1 MSVNPVRN
9 SNNVLNP
16 AGIIIESNP
25 VAEQGGIISN
35 GVSVVSV
42 RNLSFQYN
50 SEEVLAD
57 VSFEIGKGDYV
68 GLVGPNGSGK
78 TTLIRNL
85 FGLLRPSAGTVSLFG
100 RSLVEFHEWHKVG
113 YLSQKF
119 MASYHHFP
127 ATVKEVVSMGLLSTK
142 RFPKRMGSPDDAAVE
157 KALARMDILDLK
169 SRLIYE
175 LSGGQQQRVFIA
187 RTIVNEPELLI
198 LDEPTAAIDPETRER
213 FFNILR
219 DLHHQNQTTI
229 ILVTHDIG
237 SVGTYAS
244 KMMYVDKRVIF
255 YGTFEAFCQSVE
267 MTSLFGSLSQHL
279 ICHRHG

>member
-9 SNNVLNP
+9 SNNALNP
-16 AGIIIESNP
+16 GGTIIESNP

-35 GVSVVSV
+35 GVNVVSV

-50 SEEVLAD
+50 SEAVLAD

-85 FGLLRPSAGTVSLFG
+85 LGLLRPSEGTVSLFG
-100 RSLVEFHEWHKVG
+100 RSLLEFHEWHKVG

-142 RFPKRMGSPDDAAVE
+142 RFPKRMRSPDNVAVE
-157 KALARMDILDLK
+157 KALACMDILDLK
-169 SRLIYE
+169 SSLIYE

-198 LDEPTAAIDPETRER
+198 LDEPTAAVDPETRER
-213 FFNILR
+213 FFNLLT
-219 DLHHQNQTTI
+219 DLHHQKQTTI
-229 ILVTHDIG
+229 ILVTHDMGSIG
-237 SVGTYAS
+237 KHAS
-244 KMMYVDKRVIF
+244 RMMFLDKRVIF
-255 YGTFEAFCQSVE
+255 YGSFEEFCDSAD
-267 MTSLFGSLSQHL
+267 MTSLFGTLSQHL
-279 ICHRHG
+279 ICHRHE